1 MSDGGYHKEGMA
13 MGLHYMNLMSDFGT
27 VALAAALLSLAACST
42 SPLNAGDLGETRST
56 SLGDV
61 LVGSDGD
68 TLYTYEK
75 DTSGHS
81 NCTGGC
87 AIIWPPAEADAQAQ
101 PRGDYTII
109 TRSSGTRQWAYKGK
123 PLYTYKLDGG
133 PGAISGAGMN
143 GVWHVA
149 KP

>member
-1 MSDGGYHKEGMA
+1 MCDGGYHKEGTA
-13 MGLHYMNLMSDFGT
+13 MDLHYMDLMSGVGT
-27 VALAAALLSLAACST
+27 VVLAAALLSLAACST

-61 LVGSDGD
+61 LVGKNGD
-68 TLYTYEK
+68 ALYTYDK
-75 DTSGHS
+75 DTPGHS
-81 NCTGGC
+81 NCTGAC
-87 AIIWPPAEADAQAQ
+87 ALIWQPAEADANAQ

-109 TRSSGTRQWAYKGK
+109 TRPSGTRQWAYKGK

-133 PGAISGAGMN
+133 PDAISGEGID